1 MLSYPLAEN
10 CQDTEILRVVVRESL
25 SGDLARKLIADI
37 LQVYMTVSMQS
48 HCTNEMNSAEELMSD
63 SGPSYSMSMASKKPS
78 SIQENKEAKNEGL
91 DTQSISVSQ
100 ALRLAD

>member
-37 LQVYMTVSMQS
+37 LQVYMQS